1 MFSVLSSA
9 SCVKLVLFRQKSFRP
24 GQEPGQLSVSDC
36 DPDFKPS
43 SSRELEHLID
53 RLERIVDRL
62 ERTVSARELEETR
75 RILKDVCSAGKVVVS
90 GTATSTEENNT
101 TGTGTGTEEDDKLL
115 DSNSANSDLPT
126 VLPSTPPPSA
136 SYLHQQLDSLE
147 ATLFPELTPTKEEA
161 ANDDVLPTVLSQY

>member
-1 MFSVLSSA
+1 MSSH
-9 SCVKLVLFRQKSFRP
+9 P
-24 GQEPGQLSVSDC
+24 GQDLVQLSFSDC

-75 RILKDVCSAGKVVVS
+75 RILKDVCNAGKVVVS

-101 TGTGTGTEEDDKLL
+101 GTGTTTGTGTEEDDKLL
-115 DSNSANSDLPT
+115 DSNSPNSGDLPT

-147 ATLFPELTPTKEEA
+147 ATLFPELTPAKEDKEDA
-161 ANDDVLPTVLSQY
+161 LPTVLSQY

>member
-1 MFSVLSSA
+1 MNTWRK
-9 SCVKLVLFRQKSFRP
+9 SCLLRKSNHLQF
-24 GQEPGQLSVSDC
+24 SDC

-75 RILKDVCSAGKVVVS
+75 RILKDVCNAGKQVVGTS
-90 GTATSTEENNT
+90 GSNTEENNT
-101 TGTGTGTEEDDKLL
+101 TGTGTEEDDKLL
-115 DSNSANSDLPT
+115 DSNCSANDNDLPT

-147 ATLFPELTPTKEEA
+147 ATLFPELTPTTAAKEK
-161 ANDDVLPTVLSQY
+161 DDVLPTVLAQY

>member
-1 MFSVLSSA
+1 MCDFPAKVFLPSGTGSRLHSD
-9 SCVKLVLFRQKSFRP
+9 
-24 GQEPGQLSVSDC
+24 DC

-75 RILKDVCSAGKVVVS
+75 RILKDVCNAGKVVVS
-90 GTATSTEENNT
+90 GTATITEEDNNNAT
-101 TGTGTGTEEDDKLL
+101 TGTEEDDKLL
-115 DSNSANSDLPT
+115 DSNSGDLPT

-147 ATLFPELTPTKEEA
+147 ATLFPELTDSAAKE
-161 ANDDVLPTVLSQY
+161 DVLPTVLSQY

>member
-1 MFSVLSSA
+1 MKSLPPEYGTSS
-9 SCVKLVLFRQKSFRP
+9 S
-24 GQEPGQLSVSDC
+24 SVSDC

-75 RILKDVCSAGKVVVS
+75 RILKDVCNTGKQVVGVS
-90 GTATSTEENNT
+90 GGFVETNNT
-101 TGTGTGTEEDDKLL
+101 TETGIEEDEKLL
-115 DSNSANSDLPT
+115 DSANDNDLPT

-147 ATLFPELTPTKEEA
+147 ATLFPELAPTAKEE
-161 ANDDVLPTVLSQY
+161 NDDDDDDVLPTVLAQVY